1 MSSISGFLNIYWHIR
16 LFKKFGI
23 YRRSVKSDGHDIKET
38 FHVSQWKT
46 SRCPK
51 ISLRCPGYPPLFRT
65 VHIILRRSL
74 YAAAAGLDLHK
85 MYSNDIGAYYIYL
98 QMAVS
103 PVALKYRMS
112 LLLQQTACYILSPL
126 PYCTSVMLSTLHS
139 PSSFLTTALLSLLLS
154 PVSKV

>member
-1 MSSISGFLNIYWHIR
+1 MEDLAMSSDKPAPLWLSSAVS
-16 LFKKFGI
+16 FGP
-23 YRRSVKSDGHDIKET
+23 H
-38 FHVSQWKT
+38 
-46 SRCPK
+46 
-51 ISLRCPGYPPLFRT
+51 YP
-65 VHIILRRSL
+65 
-74 YAAAAGLDLHK
+74 AAAGLDLHK

-139 PSSFLTTALLSLLLS
+139 PSSFLTTALLSLLLA